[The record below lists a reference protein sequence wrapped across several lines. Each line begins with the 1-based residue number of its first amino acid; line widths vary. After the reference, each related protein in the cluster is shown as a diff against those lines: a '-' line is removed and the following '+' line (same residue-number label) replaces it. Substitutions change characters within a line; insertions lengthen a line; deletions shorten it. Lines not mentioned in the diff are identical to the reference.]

1 MTLQILNSTVKTTP
15 RATSAE
21 FTKTEDFTQGMKL
34 EYDGMLGHVNFIGQE
49 YITLT
54 LCNPNKTDRTRD
66 VNLLVHPWNWNKLKI
81 VPVLELV
88 EHP

>member
-1 MTLQILNSTVKTTP
+1 
-15 RATSAE
+15 
-21 FTKTEDFTQGMKL
+21 MKL

-66 VNLLVHPWNWNKLKI
+66 VNLLVHPWNWNKLKV
-81 VPVLELV
+81 VPV
-88 EHP
+88 